1 MPFGPTHTLLRGLA
15 GFAFASFWHRVETHT
30 HVDGYD
36 GDPERL
42 VPEEGTPII
51 VVANHHNSAADVSP
65 LSCPVLPEGVC
76 RAERRGGARCNKPTH
91 SHSAGRG
98 PFIHPGR
105 EHADTLARYSLA
117 PEPTPQ
123 VAVLSLHFPHYRK
136 LHYWA
141 KSTLF
146 APGLPKKILLDAGNL
161 PVDRKTKVGAPGRA

>member
-42 VPEEGTPII
+42 VPDEGTPII

-65 LSCPVLPEGVC
+65 PRALCLTV
-76 RAERRGGARCNKPTH
+76 AERATRWGRSLH
-91 SHSAGRG
+91 QRG
-98 PFIHPGR
+98 PLALEQGVPFHAWFQSILTLSLCPSPDHP
-105 EHADTLARYSLA
+105 
-117 PEPTPQ
+117 PQ

-161 PVDRKTKVGAPGRA
+161 PVDRKTKVRAPARP